1 MRDDREINV
10 LSVCT
15 NENTGGAPIAAY
27 RIHVAVNAA
36 HNGVVS
42 TMFVKNRQTNDPT
55 VRSVDEF
62 VPHHALYRLCQWVKE
77 KCVNKYWHALW
88 RPYKKTNDKN
98 FKSDLRGMG
107 IGDAFHKMDYD
118 VLHMHWINNR
128 FLRLSDIPSDK
139 PIIWTLHDS
148 WQFCGE
154 CHYFLDCENYKQE
167 CGCCPQL
174 GSNNPSDLSHLIW
187 KAKQKYYAD
196 KNITIVCPTQWLA
209 DCAAASGLFRGRDIR
224 VIPNCLDTNVFRPLL
239 KAEIVAFAERQQNAV
254 VSRVLMEKYCA
265 NRTQN
270 NLDCSAEVQPIL
282 PARVSREEKGLAKP
296 LILYGAA
303 NAASD
308 RRKGFV
314 SLLSALQIL
323 DKQGSEASLVVFG
336 ASETDLPLR
345 FEHISVTFLGYVRD
359 VNVLVNLY
367 NVADV
372 MVVPSYTEVFGQ
384 TASEA
389 MACGTPVVAFR
400 CTGIQDVVG
409 ADGGYLAEPY
419 SEKDL
424 AYGIEWVLE
433 HNRHGEMRDQVRKS
447 AVERFN
453 IPVVAEQYVD
463 LYKEVAGKNK

>member
-15 NENTGGAPIAAY
+15 NENTGGAPIAAH

-174 GSNNPSDLSHLIW
+174 GSKNPNDLSHLIW
-187 KAKQKYYAD
+187 KAKQKCYAD
-196 KNITIVCPTQWLA
+196 KNITIVCPTKWLA

-224 VIPNCLDTNVFRPLL
+224 VIPNCLDTDVFRPLS
-239 KAEIVAFAERQQNAV
+239 KTEIVEFAEHQQNAV
-254 VSRVLMEKYCA
+254 VSRVLREA
-265 NRTQN
+265 TQ
-270 NLDCSAEVQPIL
+270 
-282 PARVSREEKGLAKP
+282 EKGLAKP
-296 LILYGAA
+296 LILFGAMNAA
-303 NAASD
+303 ND
-308 RRKGFV
+308 RRKGFA
-314 SLLSALQIL
+314 SLLSALQLL
-323 DKQGSEASLVVFG
+323 DTQVFEARLVVFG
-336 ASETDLPLR
+336 ANAQELPMK
-345 FEHISVTFLGYVRD
+345 FKNIDVTFVGYIHD
-359 VNVLVNLY
+359 SQLLTALY
-367 NVADV
+367 NSADV
-372 MVVPSYTEVFGQ
+372 MVVPSYSEVFGQ

-389 MACGTPVVAFR
+389 MSCGTPVVAFR
-400 CTGIQDVVG
+400 CTGIQDVVEVG
-409 ADGGYLAEPY
+409 CGYLAEPY
-419 SEKDL
+419 SSDDL
-424 AYGIEWVLE
+424 AKGIQYCIENNTNNVLGKTARE
-433 HNRHGEMRDQVRKS
+433 FVVK
-447 AVERFN
+447 RFA
-453 IPVVAEQYVD
+453 IDVVAEQYKA
-463 LYKEVAGKNK
+463 LYESLV

>member
-1 MRDDREINV
+1 
-10 LSVCT
+10 
-15 NENTGGAPIAAY
+15 
-27 RIHVAVNAA
+27 
-36 HNGVVS
+36 
-42 TMFVKNRQTNDPT
+42 
-55 VRSVDEF
+55 
-62 VPHHALYRLCQWVKE
+62 
-77 KCVNKYWHALW
+77 
-88 RPYKKTNDKN
+88 
-98 FKSDLRGMG
+98 MG

-174 GSNNPSDLSHLIW
+174 GSKNPNDLSHLIW

-196 KNITIVCPTQWLA
+196 KNITIVCPTKWLA

-224 VIPNCLDTNVFRPLL
+224 VIPNCLDTDVFRPLSQT
-239 KAEIVAFAERQQNAV
+239 EIVDFAAHQQNAV
-254 VSRVLMEKYCA
+254 VSRVLRA
-265 NRTQN
+265 ATQ
-270 NLDCSAEVQPIL
+270 
-282 PARVSREEKGLAKP
+282 EKGLAKP
-296 LILYGAA
+296 FILYGAA

-308 RRKGFV
+308 RRKGFA

-323 DKQGSEASLVVFG
+323 DKQGFEANLVVFG
-336 ASETDLPLR
+336 ASEADLPLC
-345 FEHISVTFLGYVRD
+345 FDHISLAFVGYVRD
-359 VNVLVNLY
+359 VNVLVSLY

-447 AVERFN
+447 AVERFS

>member
-15 NENTGGAPIAAY
+15 NENTGGAPIAAH

-62 VPHHALYRLCQWVKE
+62 VPHHAWYRVCQWVKE

-88 RPYKKTNDKN
+88 HPYKKTNDKN

-174 GSNNPSDLSHLIW
+174 GSKNPNDLSHLIW

-224 VIPNCLDTNVFRPLL
+224 VIPNCLDIDVFRPLS
-239 KAEIVAFAERQQNAV
+239 KAEMVEFAEHQQNAV
-254 VSRVLMEKYCA
+254 VSRVLREA
-265 NRTQN
+265 TQ
-270 NLDCSAEVQPIL
+270 
-282 PARVSREEKGLAKP
+282 EKGLANP
-296 LILYGAA
+296 FILYGAA

-308 RRKGFV
+308 RRKGFA

-323 DKQGSEASLVVFG
+323 DKQGFEANLVVFG
-336 ASETDLPLR
+336 ASEADLPLC
-345 FEHISVTFLGYVRD
+345 FDHISLTFVGYVRD

-447 AVERFN
+447 AVERFS

>member
-15 NENTGGAPIAAY
+15 NENTGGAPIAAH

-62 VPHHALYRLCQWVKE
+62 VPHHAWYRVCQWVKE

-88 RPYKKTNDKN
+88 HPYKKTNDKN

-174 GSNNPSDLSHLIW
+174 GSKNPNDLSHLIW

-196 KNITIVCPTQWLA
+196 KNITIVCPTKWLA

-224 VIPNCLDTNVFRPLL
+224 VIPNCLDTDVFRPLS
-239 KAEIVAFAERQQNAV
+239 KTEIVEFAEHQQNAV
-254 VSRVLMEKYCA
+254 VSRVLREA
-265 NRTQN
+265 TQ
-270 NLDCSAEVQPIL
+270 
-282 PARVSREEKGLAKP
+282 EKGLAKP

-323 DKQGSEASLVVFG
+323 DKQGFEANLVVFG
-336 ASETDLPLR
+336 ASEADLPLC
-345 FEHISVTFLGYVRD
+345 FDHISLTFVGYVRD
-359 VNVLVNLY
+359 VNVLVSLY

-447 AVERFN
+447 AVERFS
-453 IPVVAEQYVD
+453 ISVVAEQYVD

>member
-1 MRDDREINV
+1 MAQEDNTVRV
-10 LSVCT
+10 LSVST
-15 NENTGGAPIAAY
+15 NENLGGAPIAAH

-36 HNGVVS
+36 YDGVVS

-62 VPHHALYRLCQWVKE
+62 VPHHAWYRVCQWVKE

-88 RPYKKTNDKN
+88 HPYKKTNDKN

-174 GSNNPSDLSHLIW
+174 GSKNPNDLSHLIW

-196 KNITIVCPTQWLA
+196 KNITIVCPTKWLA

-224 VIPNCLDTNVFRPLL
+224 VIPNCLDTDVFRPLS
-239 KAEIVAFAERQQNAV
+239 KTEIVEFAEHQQNAV
-254 VSRVLMEKYCA
+254 VSRVLREA
-265 NRTQN
+265 TQ
-270 NLDCSAEVQPIL
+270 
-282 PARVSREEKGLAKP
+282 EKGLAKP
-296 LILYGAA
+296 FILYGAA

-308 RRKGFV
+308 RIKGFA
-314 SLLSALQIL
+314 SLLSALQII
-323 DKQGSEASLVVFG
+323 DKQGFEANLVVFG
-336 ASETDLPLR
+336 ASEADLPLC
-345 FEHISVTFLGYVRD
+345 FDHISLTFVGYVRD
-359 VNVLVNLY
+359 VNVLVSLY

-447 AVERFN
+447 AVERFC
-453 IPVVAEQYVD
+453 IPVVAKQYVK
-463 LYKEVAGKNK
+463 LYKEVAKIED

>member
-1 MRDDREINV
+1 MAQEDNTVRV
-10 LSVCT
+10 LSVST
-15 NENTGGAPIAAY
+15 NENLGGAPIAAH

-36 HNGVVS
+36 HDGVVS

-62 VPHHALYRLCQWVKE
+62 VPHHAWYRVCQWVKE

-88 RPYKKTNDKN
+88 HPYKKTNEKN

-174 GSNNPSDLSHLIW
+174 GSKNPNDLSHLIW

-224 VIPNCLDTNVFRPLL
+224 VIPNCLDTDVFRPLS
-239 KAEIVAFAERQQNAV
+239 KTEIVEFAEHQQNAV
-254 VSRVLMEKYCA
+254 VSRVLREA
-265 NRTQN
+265 TQ
-270 NLDCSAEVQPIL
+270 
-282 PARVSREEKGLAKP
+282 EKGLAKP
-296 LILYGAA
+296 FILYGAA

-308 RRKGFV
+308 RRKGFA

-323 DKQGSEASLVVFG
+323 DKQGFEANLVVFG
-336 ASETDLPLR
+336 ASEADLPLC
-345 FEHISVTFLGYVRD
+345 FDHISLTFVGYVRD
-359 VNVLVNLY
+359 VNVLVSLY

-447 AVERFN
+447 AVERFS

>member
-1 MRDDREINV
+1 MFRDDSNILNV

-15 NENTGGAPIAAY
+15 NENLGGAPIAAH

-36 HNGVVS
+36 YDGVVS

-62 VPHHALYRLCQWVKE
+62 VPHHAWYRVCQWIKE

-88 RPYKKTNDKN
+88 HPYKKTNDKN

-174 GSNNPSDLSHLIW
+174 GSKNPNDLSHLIW

-196 KNITIVCPTQWLA
+196 KNITIVCPTKWLA

-224 VIPNCLDTNVFRPLL
+224 VIPNCLDTDVFRPLS
-239 KAEIVAFAERQQNAV
+239 KTEIVEFAEHQQNAV
-254 VSRVLMEKYCA
+254 VSRVLREA
-265 NRTQN
+265 TQ
-270 NLDCSAEVQPIL
+270 
-282 PARVSREEKGLAKP
+282 EKGLAKP

-308 RRKGFV
+308 RRKGFA

-323 DKQGSEASLVVFG
+323 DKQGFEANLVVFG
-336 ASETDLPLR
+336 ASEADLPLC
-345 FEHISVTFLGYVRD
+345 FDHISLTFVGYVRD
-359 VNVLVNLY
+359 VNVLVSLY

-433 HNRHGEMRDQVRKS
+433 HNHHGEMCDQVRKS
-447 AVERFN
+447 AVERFS

>member
-1 MRDDREINV
+1 MAQEDNTVRV
-10 LSVCT
+10 LSVST
-15 NENTGGAPIAAY
+15 NENLGGAPIAAH

-36 HNGVVS
+36 HDGVVS

-62 VPHHALYRLCQWVKE
+62 VPHHAWYRVCQWVKE

-88 RPYKKTNDKN
+88 HPYKKTNDKN

-174 GSNNPSDLSHLIW
+174 GSKNPNDLSHLIW

-196 KNITIVCPTQWLA
+196 KNITIVCPTKWLA
-209 DCAAASGLFRGRDIR
+209 DCARQSSLFAGRDIR
-224 VIPNCLDTNVFRPLL
+224 VILNCLDTDVFRPFS
-239 KAEIVAFAERQQNAV
+239 KAEIVEFAEHQQNAV
-254 VSRVLMEKYCA
+254 VSRVLREA
-265 NRTQN
+265 TQ
-270 NLDCSAEVQPIL
+270 
-282 PARVSREEKGLAKP
+282 EKGLAKP

-308 RRKGFV
+308 RIKGFA

-323 DKQGSEASLVVFG
+323 DKQGFEANLVVFG
-336 ASETDLPLR
+336 ASEADLPLC
-345 FEHISVTFLGYVRD
+345 FDHISLAFVGYVRD
-359 VNVLVNLY
+359 VNVLVSLY

-447 AVERFN
+447 AVERFS

>member
-1 MRDDREINV
+1 MAQEDNTVRV
-10 LSVCT
+10 LSVST
-15 NENTGGAPIAAY
+15 NENLGGAPIAAH

-36 HNGVVS
+36 YDGVVS

-62 VPHHALYRLCQWVKE
+62 VPHHAWYRVCQWVME

-88 RPYKKTNDKN
+88 HPYKKTNDKN

-174 GSNNPSDLSHLIW
+174 GSKNPNDLSHLIW

-224 VIPNCLDTNVFRPLL
+224 VIPNCLDTDVFRPLS
-239 KAEIVAFAERQQNAV
+239 KTEIVEFAEHQQNAV
-254 VSRVLMEKYCA
+254 VRRVLREA
-265 NRTQN
+265 TQ
-270 NLDCSAEVQPIL
+270 
-282 PARVSREEKGLAKP
+282 EKGLAKP

-308 RRKGFV
+308 RIKGFA

-323 DKQGSEASLVVFG
+323 DKQGFEANLVVFG
-336 ASETDLPLR
+336 ASEADLPLC
-345 FEHISVTFLGYVRD
+345 FDHISLTFVGYVRD
-359 VNVLVNLY
+359 VNVLVSLY

-389 MACGTPVVAFR
+389 MACGTSVVAFR

-447 AVERFN
+447 AVERFS

>member
-1 MRDDREINV
+1 MSIERKIMV
-10 LSVCT
+10 LSVST
-15 NENTGGAPIAAY
+15 NELHGGAAVAAH
-27 RIHVAVNAA
+27 RIHEAVNASQDA
-36 HNGVVS
+36 VMS
-42 TMFVKNRQTNDPT
+42 TMFVKNRQTGD
-55 VRSVDEF
+55 VSVHSVDEF
-62 VPHHALYRLCQWVKE
+62 VPHHALYRAIEWVKQ
-77 KCVNKYWHALW
+77 KFVNKYWHALW
-88 RPYKKTNDKN
+88 RPYEKTKDKN
-98 FKSDLRGMG
+98 YKSDLRGMR
-107 IGDAFHKMDYD
+107 IGTAFRKMDYD
-118 VLHMHWINNR
+118 VLHLHWINNR
-128 FLRLSDIPSDK
+128 FLRLEDIPSDK

-154 CHYFLDCENYKQE
+154 CHYFLDCDSYKQE

-174 GSNNPSDLSHLIW
+174 GSKNPSDLSHKIW
-187 KAKQKYYAD
+187 KAKQKCYAD
-196 KNITIVCPTQWLA
+196 KEIHIVCPSKWLA

-224 VIPNCLDTNVFRPLL
+224 VIPNCLDTNVFRPLS
-239 KAEIVAFAERQQNAV
+239 KTEIVEFAEHQQNAV
-254 VSRVLMEKYCA
+254 VSRVLREA
-265 NRTQN
+265 TQ
-270 NLDCSAEVQPIL
+270 
-282 PARVSREEKGLAKP
+282 EKGLAKP

-308 RRKGFV
+308 RRKGFA

-323 DKQGSEASLVVFG
+323 DKQGFEANLVVFG
-336 ASETDLPLR
+336 ASEADLPLC
-345 FEHISVTFLGYVRD
+345 FDHISLTFVGYVRD
-359 VNVLVNLY
+359 VNVLVSLY

-447 AVERFN
+447 AVDRFS
-453 IPVVAEQYVD
+453 ISLVAKQYVE
-463 LYKEVAGKNK
+463 LYKELVK